1 MKQFKLTAWPE
12 LPTPYHRIT
21 YRRMLSDMSHRYV
34 TVQQLCDSS
43 GATKLEVRVF
53 LQMLSDRGL
62 VREREQQD
70 ENGVLGP
77 LSGWL
82 RRALQGESV
91 TR

>member
-12 LPTPYHRIT
+12 LPAPYQRMS

-34 TVQQLCDSS
+34 SVQQLCDSS

-53 LQMLSDRGL
+53 LQMLNDRGM
-62 VREREQQD
+62 VREREHED
-70 ENGVLGP
+70 ESSLLGP
-77 LSGWL
+77 LGGWL
-82 RRALQGESV
+82 RRALNGESV